1 MAKHQARSAGF
12 VLIAALLLLFLLSG
26 IAVGVMMLTNSE
38 VRIGGNDK
46 ESNMV
51 YFGAE
56 SGMEKITSDLA
67 ALYQQKQAPSP
78 ADIQNLTNYPP
89 DSTMVGSTTYSP
101 QETITYPTGALTT
114 TPQVISSGSNEG
126 LTAFLTRM
134 DVTVNALRPSGAAAT
149 ITRGVE
155 VAQIP
160 VFQFGVFSDS
170 DLSYFAGPYFAFAGR
185 VHTNGNLFPTP
196 GSNLV
201 FGAKITVVGEI
212 VRDFMS
218 NSLPVGGSYNGNVYA
233 PKVANACDPAI
244 QGSRVP
250 NYSNAPEL
258 NCVAFT
264 RAMESWVNAT
274 APGLPPGGASS
285 SSPDWIYTTAPGTFN
300 HNVVNGRSD
309 GVKKLVLPF
318 VQPGVSQIEIV
329 RKPQALELA
338 SSALGASRLYNQAN
352 IRVLLADTL
361 ANLHPAPYDAND
373 VDLGVASLATYTAN
387 AGSAAFGGDAV
398 AYADPGVDGNWV
410 TPTPGVAGTKFP
422 LLTGV
427 LRVEYQNAAGN
438 WVGVTSEWL
447 GLGIGRGL
455 VPPTSPNVVGS
466 VDPKAILRLQELAD
480 PNMTGTVPAARNDV
494 TKATNWYPINFYD
507 PREGG
512 VRDVTLLTTT
522 QCNVNGIMNAVEID
536 AGNLKGWL
544 GGGTIA
550 GGAAGSG
557 LLVSSANVNGYLLYF
572 SDRRGMAPDPR
583 STPVANQLTGEY
595 GFEDVVN
602 VATSATGAPNG
613 VDGGAAETGED
624 VDGNGVLDTWGAAN
638 VGNGFGVATAGNPY
652 ISVSCP
658 TVGRA
663 NRVTGARHVL
673 RLIDG
678 GLGKLPLPQGA
689 TGLNGGGFTVASE
702 NPVYVLG
709 DYNSDSATNPPW
721 ADANHAAAGILADAV
736 TLLSNPVGWNGPC
749 TNTAALPAA
758 GEPTGWND
766 EKDMCYPTALTNRN
780 ATTTSYRVAIAAGK
794 SLTFP
799 NPTGANS
806 NDWGTDGGVHNFL
819 RYIEDWS
826 GQNLWYEGS
835 IVSLY
840 TSQYATGTFKC
851 CATVYS
857 PPGRNYSFDSLFLN
871 PADLPPGTPRF
882 TDIVN
887 LTYRQDFTPN

>member
-1 MAKHQARSAGF
+1 MAKHQARSQGF

-38 VRIGGNDK
+38 IRIGGNDK
-46 ESNMV
+46 ESNMA
-51 YFGAE
+51 YYGAE

-67 ALYQQKQAPSP
+67 ALYQQKQAPSS
-78 ADIQNLTNYPP
+78 ADIQNLINYPP
-89 DSTMVGSTTYSP
+89 DSSMVGATTYSP

-114 TPQVISSGSNEG
+114 TPKIISSGPNQG

-155 VAQIP
+155 VAEIP

-170 DLSYFAGPYFAFAGR
+170 DLSYFAGPYFSFAGR

-218 NSLPVGGSYNGNVYA
+218 NGLPVGGSYNGNVYA
-233 PKVANACDPAI
+233 PSVANACDIAI
-244 QGSRVP
+244 QAGTTP
-250 NYSNAPEL
+250 NYSNPPEV
-258 NCVAFT
+258 NCVGFT
-264 RAMESWVNAT
+264 RAMESWVNPVG
-274 APGLPPGGASS
+274 PGLPPGGASS
-285 SSPDWIYTTAPGTFN
+285 SSPNWINTTAPTTFN

-309 GVKKLVLPF
+309 GVKNLVLPF
-318 VQPGVSQIEIV
+318 VQPGVGQIEII
-329 RKPQALELA
+329 RKPLPGELVT
-338 SSALGASRLYNQAN
+338 SSLGSSRLYNQAN
-352 IRVLLADTL
+352 IRVLLADSPQSLHTDGNVNPNADGQDIFL
-361 ANLHPAPYDAND
+361 TPANGNP
-373 VDLGVASLATYTAN
+373 N
-387 AGSAAFGGDAV
+387 AAVLNQFGQNAV
-398 AYADPGVDGNWV
+398 AYA
-410 TPTPGVAGTKFP
+410 TPGVAPNDPNWLTPNVNGLAAGAPYP
-422 LLTGV
+422 LITGW
-427 LRVEYQNAAGN
+427 LRVEYLNTAGN
-438 WVGVTSEWL
+438 WIGATNQWL
-447 GLGIGRGL
+447 ALGIGRG
-455 VPPTSPNVVGS
+455 VFPPTAPGLPAGVNAN
-466 VDPKAILRLQELAD
+466 AILRLQKFAD
-480 PNMTGTVPAARNDV
+480 VAGDGVADRPTANLGTS
-494 TKATNWYPINFYD
+494 WYPINFYD

-512 VRDVTLLTTT
+512 VRDVVLPGAAT
-522 QCNVNGIMNAVEID
+522 QCNINGIMNAVEID
-536 AGNLKGWL
+536 VGNLKNWL
-544 GGGTIA
+544 ANNATGK
-550 GGAAGSG
+550 
-557 LLVSSANVNGYLLYF
+557 LVDPGPVNGYLLYF

-583 STPVANQLTGEY
+583 STPVANQINGEY

-602 VATSATGAPNG
+602 VATSATGTPNG

-638 VGNGFGVATAGNPY
+638 VGRGLRQNTAGNPY
-652 ISVSCP
+652 VAVNCL
-658 TVGRA
+658 TVGRVSY
-663 NRVTGARHVL
+663 VTGARHVL

-678 GLGKLPLPQGA
+678 SLGNLPLPPGA
-689 TGLNGGGFTVASE
+689 TGLNGGGFTVSSE

-709 DYNSDSATNPPW
+709 DYNSNTAAGAW
-721 ADANHAAAGILADAV
+721 VDAGHAAAGILADSV
-736 TLLSNPVGWNGPC
+736 TLLSNPAASV
-749 TNTAALPAA
+749 NTATP
-758 GEPTGWND
+758 GWND
-766 EKDMCYPTALTNRN
+766 EKDMANPTALTNRN
-780 ATTTSYRVAIAAGK
+780 AVPTSYRVAIAAGK
-794 SLTFP
+794 NLTFP
-799 NPTGANS
+799 NATGANS

-826 GQNLWYEGS
+826 GQTLWYEGS

-851 CATVYS
+851 CGTVYS
-857 PPGRNYSFDSLFLN
+857 PPARNYSFDSLFLN